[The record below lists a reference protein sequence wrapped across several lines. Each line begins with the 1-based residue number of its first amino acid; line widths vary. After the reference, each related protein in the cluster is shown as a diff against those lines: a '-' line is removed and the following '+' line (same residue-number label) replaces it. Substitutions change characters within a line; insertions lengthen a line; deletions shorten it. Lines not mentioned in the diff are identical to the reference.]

1 MAVGNQFVIDGDGH
15 VVEHP
20 LELLNEHLEA
30 RYRDR
35 AQFVQASDGTEAL
48 VLDEMH
54 ILLTSPDQPFNAGD
68 ALTPMGIR
76 PGRTSNRK
84 LLDAHPGGFSAKAR
98 LEVHDAEGIDAAV
111 LFPTIANCI
120 AGLRDPL
127 FSAAMCRAVN
137 RWLAA
142 YASYAPDELYAIAA
156 VPVQHG
162 DLAAEVLR
170 EAVEEHGFV
179 GAAFRANVR
188 PDGRTVGDS
197 SLDVLWATAEELG
210 VPVCIHNADYQGFD
224 NLVQPGSDWVE
235 TRMMHHAILHP
246 FMGMLAFASMYE
258 ARVFERYPKLR
269 IGYMES
275 NSGWAPFWLDRL
287 DEHLEIMGWM
297 TGREFTR
304 TPTEVFKDQCVVG
317 CETEEPMIPYVL
329 ERLGE
334 DKVIWASDFPHY
346 DAHLPGMT
354 KELFERDDI
363 SDSQRDGILRRSSL
377 RFFGLDEQRI
387 RAGLARRRDAAA

>member
-20 LELLNEHLEA
+20 LELLGEHLEKK
-30 RYRDR
+30 YRDR
-35 AQFVQASDGTEAL
+35 AFFIQDGNGTETL
-48 VLDEMH
+48 VLDEIRIVM
-54 ILLTSPDQPFNAGD
+54 TSPDKPFNAGD

-76 PGRTSNRK
+76 PGRTANRK
-84 LLDAHPGGFSAKAR
+84 VLDAHPGGFNAKAR
-98 LEVHDAEGIDAAV
+98 LEVHDAEGVDAAV
-111 LFPTIANCI
+111 LFPTLANCV

-142 YASYAPDELYAIAA
+142 YASYAPDELYPIAA

-162 DLAAEVLR
+162 ELAADVLR
-170 EAVEEHGFV
+170 EAVREQGFI

-188 PDGRTVGDS
+188 PDGRTVADR
-197 SLDVLWATAEELG
+197 SLEVLWSTAQDLG
-210 VPVCIHNADYQGFD
+210 VPICIHNADYQGDD
-224 NLVQPGSDWVE
+224 NLTQPGSDWVQ

-258 ARVFERYPKLR
+258 AGIFERYPKLK

-275 NSGWAPFWLDRL
+275 NCGWAPFWLDRL

-297 TGREFTR
+297 TGKDFKRE
-304 TPTEVFKDQCVVG
+304 PTEVFKDQCVVG

-329 ERLGE
+329 GRLGD

-346 DAHLPGMT
+346 DAHVPGLT
-354 KELFERDDI
+354 AELFEREDI
-363 SDSQRDGILRRSSL
+363 TDAMRDGILRRSSI
-377 RFFGLDEQRI
+377 RFYGLDEQRI
-387 RAGLARRRDAAA
+387 RNALARRRKAA